1 VFLRRIR
8 LMEEKEISRE
18 EMIKKLVDSDLEG
31 ISAENS
37 IKFLERILRDGW
49 KGYNEMS
56 DSELKDTYRH
66 RDFTKSFRK

>member
-1 VFLRRIR
+1 
-8 LMEEKEISRE
+8 MEEKEISRE

-31 ISAENS
+31 ISAEKS

-56 DSELKDTYRH
+56 DVELKDAYDH
-66 RDFTKSFRK
+66 REFIKAVRK